1 MPPPPLKQKKIE
13 KSNEHFENHNND
25 FKITNKTENSIDAAA
40 KEDLDSVEKQ
50 EKQNNANSLET
61 LDLLIP
67 ALQTAKSN
75 TSISQKR
82 RSSDL
87 DRDQE
92 GEIKNKNNTFNAT
105 STLDLLGASLKRLKE
120 SEELSDTSFSRQPN
134 LSFDQTFDTNEIEGP
149 TFSDDQSLGR
159 SPSSLDRIYGAGL
172 AGSQSG
178 LLRLG
183 FKKIYFFDLHVAL
196 EIIIRKKNKKVII
209 PPKKSDHFCKI
220 SKLKHILIKNTENE
234 TRLHPHNPRL
244 ISHPNHRPISHLHRT
259 SLQIHAC
266 CLGQSQNCCRPCRCS
281 TRNC

>member
-25 FKITNKTENSIDAAA
+25 KIITKTENSIDAAA
-40 KEDLDSVEKQ
+40 KKEDSVEKQ
-50 EKQNNANSLET
+50 STEKNNANSLET

-75 TSISQKR
+75 TNTSNSQKR

-92 GEIKNKNNTFNAT
+92 GENFKNKNNKNNNFNAT

-120 SEELSDTSFSRQPN
+120 SEELSDTSFSQQPN

-183 FKKIYFFDLHVAL
+183 F
-196 EIIIRKKNKKVII
+196 
-209 PPKKSDHFCKI
+209 
-220 SKLKHILIKNTENE
+220 
-234 TRLHPHNPRL
+234 
-244 ISHPNHRPISHLHRT
+244 
-259 SLQIHAC
+259 
-266 CLGQSQNCCRPCRCS
+266 
-281 TRNC
+281 